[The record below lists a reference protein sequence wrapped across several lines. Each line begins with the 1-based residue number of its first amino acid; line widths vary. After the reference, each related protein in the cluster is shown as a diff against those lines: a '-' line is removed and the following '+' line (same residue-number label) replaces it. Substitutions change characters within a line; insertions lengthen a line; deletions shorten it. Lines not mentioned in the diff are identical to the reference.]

1 MKIIYDY
8 PLTQNKYLIKSFN
21 RKFILIP
28 KNLELRLKHLIGSI

>member
-8 PLTQNKYLIKSFN
+8 PLALIKCLVKSFN
-21 RKFILIP
+21 GKFILIP